1 MKHIPLDS
9 SHWEDSN
16 GGKIIAIRSILMN
29 LLHFKVLY
37 YLIIIYNIIAS
48 VILAITSWLPKIE
61 LDYFGH

>member
-9 SHWEDSN
+9 SHWEDPN

-37 YLIIIYNIIAS
+37 YLIIIYNIISS

-61 LDYFGH
+61 LDYFGY